1 MSGEIRHH
9 LLITLDFLIFLDR
22 LLIALVHIQAVRFQY
37 FQFRIGIITRQ
48 GEVESLDRFLVIAN
62 HGM

>member
-1 MSGEIRHH
+1 MNESYEKAIEEYQEIEGDEEVMRRISP
-9 LLITLDFLIFLDR
+9 LMAECYI
-22 LLIALVHIQAVRFQY
+22 
-37 FQFRIGIITRQ
+37 QFRIGIITRQ